1 MPALSVSPELWRW
14 HRHDCDRHL
23 DSRNNELKHLTIPNS
38 ISYINRPRHSR
49 SAHFPPSPLR
59 PPLNFQGTD
68 NADAVLSVEVKC
80 VQAFGMYTPAPSE
93 PSSLAS
99 SCCQTDIFSG
109 SEIYVGCSNG
119 EVLLFALQANG
130 PDQVRS
136 RLCTRSSSHRSD
148 STQPETYTLVTRQ
161 MLPTGKAVDEI
172 VLTPSISK
180 ALVLS
185 GKNVRS

>member
-1 MPALSVSPELWRW
+1 MTRTVS
-14 HRHDCDRHL
+14 HL
-23 DSRNNELKHLTIPNS
+23 DNRNELKHPTVPSS
-38 ISYINRPRHSR
+38 ISFINRPRHPR
-49 SAHFPPSPLR
+49 SAHFPPSLLR
-59 PPLNFQGTD
+59 TLLIFQGTD

-80 VQAFGMYTPAPSE
+80 VHAFGMYYFGSERE
-93 PSSLAS
+93 PSSLVLF
-99 SCCQTDIFSG
+99 CCQTDVFSG

-119 EVLLFALQANG
+119 EILLFALQANG

-136 RLCTRSSSHRSD
+136 RHCTRSSSHRSD
-148 STQPETYTLVTRQ
+148 STQPETYTLVSRQ

-185 GKNVRS
+185 GKNIRS